1 MFFFS
6 IIVLLQAHQLASK
19 HLDSTE
25 VSKMY
30 IGQAQELEEQGRFKD
45 AEKLYISVNEP
56 DLAISMYKK
65 QRQYEAMMR
74 LVQTYHPDLVQ
85 STHTHLA
92 QELEGEGNH
101 KSAEQHYVSAG
112 DWKSAVHMYR
122 GVDLW
127 EDAYRVA
134 QAHGGPHAAKQVN
147 RMNIRNVS
155 IDLIK
160 TEMYRL
166 RSSGP
171 KLLEGRVP

>member
-1 MFFFS
+1 
-6 IIVLLQAHQLASK
+6 
-19 HLDSTE
+19 
-25 VSKMY
+25 
-30 IGQAQELEEQGRFKD
+30 
-45 AEKLYISVNEP
+45 
-56 DLAISMYKK
+56 MYKK

-147 RMNIRNVS
+147 RMNIRNDG
-155 IDLIK
+155 IELIK
-160 TEMYRL
+160 TEIYRL

-171 KLLEGRVP
+171 KLLEARVP